1 MSIGKRLLWMVLL
14 LTVVA
19 VLWPVPEN
27 DTADGVA
34 TRPSKVRNRA
44 SVLDPSPAQQLR
56 SLTPPSPAREREI
69 VDLFPRQ
76 GWTPPAASAAPEKP
90 TAPALPFT
98 YGGRYTEG
106 SNVFV
111 FLNEGAK
118 MHTVRQGDTVNATY
132 RIDNIA
138 PAAITLT
145 YLPLGLQQILQTGST
160 TLP

>member
-19 VLWPVPEN
+19 ALWPVPEN
-27 DTADGVA
+27 DTADGVP

-44 SVLDPSPAQQLR
+44 SVLDASPTQQLR
-56 SLTPPSPAREREI
+56 SLAPPSPAREREI

-76 GWTPPAASAAPEKP
+76 GWTAPAASAAPEKP
-90 TAPALPFT
+90 MAPALPFT